1 MSYKIGQ
8 FRRSSNIDDYYIDG
22 GISNTP
28 KVIES
33 FFQEK
38 SNDLTSEV
46 FFENAYQSISVNK
59 QNYYY
64 LNFSVKKMNSKQTF
78 YLKLKNFVSSEEI
91 LSENNEQI
99 IAEYTVS
106 ESKIEDEWENF
117 EVIIAPNKSY
127 EAIYWDLQR
136 SVSND
141 YLAASDIQLQG
152 AIGRKMTVRIN
163 QFSIIKNIIKDID
176 KIIKI
181 GVQGPPALLM
191 CINGEQ
197 IRIGKTGIF
206 EINQDNVSISFVG
219 FVPKIKNNIIDYFIM
234 DYEYYG

>member
-1 MSYKIGQ
+1 
-8 FRRSSNIDDYYIDG
+8 
-22 GISNTP
+22 
-28 KVIES
+28 
-33 FFQEK
+33 
-38 SNDLTSEV
+38 
-46 FFENAYQSISVNK
+46 
-59 QNYYY
+59 
-64 LNFSVKKMNSKQTF
+64 MNSKQTF
-78 YLKLKNFVSSEEI
+78 YLKLINFVSSEEI

-106 ESKIEDEWENF
+106 ESKVEDEWENF
-117 EVIIAPNKSY
+117 EVIIAPNKNY

-152 AIGRKMTVRIN
+152 AIGRKMTVKIN

-206 EINQDNVSISFVG
+206 EIN
-219 FVPKIKNNIIDYFIM
+219 
-234 DYEYYG
+234 